1 MSGRPK
7 EYDDQAVIESAM
19 NVFWNNGYEASGTQ
33 TLCEVTGLGR
43 GSLYH
48 AFGNKQGL
56 YQKALRH
63 YQEIGIHYQ
72 REILSADKP
81 AKERLF
87 DMLQWGISIDLDQD
101 TPRGCL
107 ALHSVLE
114 RNFKDPEIQS
124 INQHYLL
131 RLATM
136 IEKVIAEGVEK
147 GEFTSDTDIS
157 TRAKAFLSGYYGLR
171 IMGITM
177 PDRDYLLQAAEGI
190 VGKI

>member
-19 NVFWNNGYEASGTQ
+19 NVFWNNGYEASSTQ
-33 TLCEVTGLGR
+33 TLCKVTGLGR

-63 YQEIGIHYQ
+63 YQEVGIHYQ
-72 REILSADKP
+72 REILSANKP
-81 AKERLF
+81 TKDRLL

-101 TPRGCL
+101 NPRGCL

-114 RNFKDPEIQS
+114 RNFKDPEIQA
-124 INQHYLL
+124 INQQYLL
-131 RLATM
+131 RLAAM
-136 IEKVIAEGVEK
+136 IEKVIAEGVEN
-147 GEFTSDTDIS
+147 GEFTSSTTIS
-157 TRAKAFLSGYYGLR
+157 NRAKAFLSGYYGLR
-171 IMGITM
+171 IMGIAM
-177 PDRDYLLQAAEGI
+177 PDRDYLLQTAEGI
-190 VGKI
+190 VEKI